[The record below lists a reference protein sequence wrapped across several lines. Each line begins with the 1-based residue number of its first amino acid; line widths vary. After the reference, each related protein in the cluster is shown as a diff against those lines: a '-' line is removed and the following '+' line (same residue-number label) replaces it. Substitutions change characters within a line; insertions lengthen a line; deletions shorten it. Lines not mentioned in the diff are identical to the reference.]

1 MAKSYKHGQYLVN
14 KKHDYKQISV
24 DLTVIPA
31 AIEFGI
37 VHTQNDFKLSG
48 SEYVIGHTGTDS
60 GLGGSLGALAVRQ
73 GLLGGGSGQWRGSS
87 GGGTLEGQELRLGN
101 S

>member
-1 MAKSYKHGQYLVN
+1 M
-14 KKHDYKQISV
+14 
-24 DLTVIPA
+24 TVIPA

-48 SEYVIGHTGTDS
+48 SEYVIGNTGTGA
-60 GLGGSLGALAVRQ
+60 GLCGTLGALAVGQ
-73 GLLGGGSGQWRGSS
+73 GLLRGGSGQWRGSP